1 MSSQISWLDFSEKER
16 KKMIEVVQLFRE
28 QDTRDELGIASIRD
42 TVAELL
48 FPGTGTLQ
56 TRARYFLFIPWLFTR
71 RENKYHV
78 ETKARELLQNDEI
91 WLMDSLI
98 TKKEDGVIGQRS
110 RASLHR
116 FPSSIYWNGLRT
128 WGILQFTGSV
138 GQYYQSLGYFYNR
151 QRDYRLQDK
160 DSPTLDKPPSNWDHE
175 TPEIPNGFPG
185 DVDFNLT
192 AAEGMYLKDR
202 IQISCPRSMLA
213 YLVRETEPIE
223 GIAFP
228 WHHPNKLAFPE
239 HLQELLIY
247 AQNFSEAIWGA
258 ALLYNLLLATK
269 AGMDELVNDY
279 QKDLKQ
285 WRDIVQTRWAQF
297 QEWDTDAFWK
307 RLSLSGN
314 IPSSTLDFANA
325 WLDLVLRQPKA
336 PNLVNYA
343 SAHEM
348 IRTREFRLKRGRSRF
363 ENPRRLEMWGGRSG
377 AAQLNFR
384 WPIGNQIANDILNG
398 ISKGE

>member
-1 MSSQISWLDFSEKER
+1 
-16 KKMIEVVQLFRE
+16 
-28 QDTRDELGIASIRD
+28 
-42 TVAELL
+42 
-48 FPGTGTLQ
+48 
-56 TRARYFLFIPWLFTR
+56 
-71 RENKYHV
+71 
-78 ETKARELLQNDEI
+78 
-91 WLMDSLI
+91 
-98 TKKEDGVIGQRS
+98 
-110 RASLHR
+110 
-116 FPSSIYWNGLRT
+116 
-128 WGILQFTGSV
+128 
-138 GQYYQSLGYFYNR
+138 
-151 QRDYRLQDK
+151 
-160 DSPTLDKPPSNWDHE
+160 
-175 TPEIPNGFPG
+175 
-185 DVDFNLT
+185 
-192 AAEGMYLKDR
+192 
-202 IQISCPRSMLA
+202 
-213 YLVRETEPIE
+213 
-223 GIAFP
+223 
-228 WHHPNKLAFPE
+228 
-239 HLQELLIY
+239 
-247 AQNFSEAIWGA
+247 
-258 ALLYNLLLATK
+258 
-269 AGMDELVNDY
+269 MDELVNDY